1 MCMHMCM
8 CSACAVNVQCML
20 QCMLQC
26 IALGAAT
33 HTDLR
38 VVRVLVEL
46 VRDELCEEV
55 REHRGARRLV
65 GGGGGQVEAEVRL
78 GVSAVYR

>member
-1 MCMHMCM
+1 MVQCMVQCM
-8 CSACAVNVQCML
+8 CSACAVHVQC
-20 QCMLQC
+20 
-26 IALGAAT
+26 ITLGAAT

-65 GGGGGQVEAEVRL
+65 GGRGGQVEAKVRL
-78 GVSAVYR
+78 GVSAVHR